1 MLHEFLEPS
10 LVTDET
16 YMKERVKE
24 ERRTMF
30 FLLFHSQIFVFED
43 LVVKKQAMRGR
54 ILVVQYLML
63 PLREKSKVISWT
75 SLNAI
80 RIGLGET
87 I

>member
-1 MLHEFLEPS
+1 
-10 LVTDET
+10 
-16 YMKERVKE
+16 MKERVKE
-24 ERRTMF
+24 KRKSVF

-43 LVVKKQAMRGR
+43 LIVKKQTMQGR

-75 SLNAI
+75 LLNAI

>member
-30 FLLFHSQIFVFED
+30 FLLLHSQIFVFED

-75 SLNAI
+75 LLNAI